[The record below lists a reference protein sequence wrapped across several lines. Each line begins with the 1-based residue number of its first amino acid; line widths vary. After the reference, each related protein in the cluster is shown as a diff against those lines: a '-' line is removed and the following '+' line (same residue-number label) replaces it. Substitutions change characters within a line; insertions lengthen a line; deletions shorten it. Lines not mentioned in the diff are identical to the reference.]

1 MIHTT
6 AIIHPKAQLDS
17 TVSVGPCAVID
28 EHVRI
33 GPHCRIGPH
42 AHLTGHT
49 TVGAN
54 NTFHTGC
61 VMGDAPQ
68 DLKYQGEPTCLRIGD
83 HNIFREHVTVHRS
96 NNEAEETAI
105 GSRNFFMAHCHVGH
119 NARVADHVIVANGA
133 LLGGHVVVQDRAFLS
148 GNCLVHQ
155 FVRVGTLAL
164 MQGGSAISKDL
175 PPFCVARGDNGI
187 CGLNAVGLRRAGFN
201 AEDRIELKRLY
212 HALFRSGQKLSAA
225 ITAARKEFTS
235 EGARALLDFV
245 ASSQRGICP
254 DTSTPER
261 DLTQDE

>member
-1 MIHTT
+1 MIHPT

-68 DLKYQGEPTCLRIGD
+68 DLKYQGEP
-83 HNIFREHVTVHRS
+83 
-96 NNEAEETAI
+96 
-105 GSRNFFMAHCHVGH
+105 
-119 NARVADHVIVANGA
+119 
-133 LLGGHVVVQDRAFLS
+133 
-148 GNCLVHQ
+148 
-155 FVRVGTLAL
+155 
-164 MQGGSAISKDL
+164 AISKDL

-254 DTSTPER
+254 DTGTPER